1 MHTTVQLLKWLR
13 SRGQIE
19 RDFKIVGANYNK
31 VEVKFLCSKLELEY
45 LLVYDWA
52 SKKLS
57 SAPCMR
63 NR

>member
-45 LLVYDWA
+45 LLVYDWP
-52 SKKLS
+52 SKKT
-57 SAPCMR
+57 
-63 NR
+63 